1 MATVDR
7 GPGQLTSRD
16 HESIVER
23 SIVQPYRRTFI
34 THRAD
39 YPGVPISIDEFESR
53 DPEKQE
59 TNAERV
65 VRFLARNQDK
75 AYKAIEIAE
84 ATDVNENSIHPVLN
98 RLEERG
104 LLRHR
109 EPYWAIGD
117 PEAVRDAMVFSSTAK
132 FLDDVLGPE
141 SREEWLTAFREGEA
155 SRE

>member
-1 MATVDR
+1 M
-7 GPGQLTSRD
+7 
-16 HESIVER
+16 
-23 SIVQPYRRTFI
+23 
-34 THRAD
+34 
-39 YPGVPISIDEFESR
+39 PISIDEFESH

-65 VRFLARNQDK
+65 VRFLARNRDK

-104 LLRHR
+104 LVRHR

-117 PEAVRDAMVFSSTAK
+117 LEAVRDAIVFSSTAE
-132 FLDDVLGPE
+132 FLDEALGPE
-141 SREEWLTAFREGEA
+141 SREEWLTAAREGGAGHE
-155 SRE
+155 